1 MILHL
6 PKVLLS
12 AVIAATACYQQV
24 QGAVEGT
31 VETYTVTGNADSAII
46 EYTAE
51 DTITFNKE
59 NGHLYMTPAGQPK
72 EVTIAAK
79 TVITKLKLTDGSGNT
94 TYHFTNEVSGAGE
107 FSFTA
112 TSTCKQQTYKFTGDM
127 SDYSGAMKLV
137 KDDRESAFVFEG
149 NKSGTGTIEVTGTN
163 RVDVIGATMQNS
175 SITASSLNVSGTSSF
190 AGTVTANTMNVS
202 GTSTFGDNVT
212 ADTLTVAGENTTLT
226 IAEGK
231 TLTIDSLV
239 ATSGTLVFE
248 SGAELVY
255 NGRFNAAGELVDNK
269 VYGFKKDKTVD
280 IFEGDFGMEE
290 ARLVIV
296 DGNTYTVDAG
306 GVIRDYDNYYYIS
319 GDVNASVVNADL
331 LTSGSH
337 AGFELNGGKLTM
349 NEDFTITGSSMLTG
363 TTVEGAGKLIVSD
376 GSTLQVNST
385 GELLKSNMH
394 IMSGGTMTF
403 LGTGADAINW
413 GQTGRTIYVDGIM
426 DVGTTRQTVGHW
438 SFELKGGTI
447 KGAGQSTHS
456 NTGLDF
462 HANSTITAKAAEGAS
477 ATNPTVSTI
486 STKIRNNS
494 TLTFS
499 VEDNAVLELTG
510 GYIYNGDNAK
520 NIATIGN
527 NASLIIRQRETV
539 NHKFATVTLNGGS
552 LLTQATNAAY
562 STTIDSLTVNA
573 AGGTIGTTHDTSYGN
588 DSWQSSITIT
598 SIAGTG
604 DLVLTSTSN
613 TSNATT
619 FKIAGGTGYSGTV
632 KVQNNTD
639 TDGRK
644 THLEVSDTALAGA
657 VVEMGGGKDANGV
670 ETKLILGTEAVSV
683 KGIKDAATRKSSGDI
698 AKASTVTNNSTLTIN
713 TAGESYSTK
722 SAVGAGIDLVKEGA
736 GTQSFGGDYAG
747 NATVK
752 GGSLSFTK
760 TGGSVTMDNLTLSGG
775 SLDVSG
781 SLTLNALSVDFSK
794 YSTDTL
800 THTLVRSS
808 DLTLGEGVDLSQ
820 LTFSKGDY
828 TGSVAKVGESL
839 VLSYVLAGDT
849 DPITSTV
856 TGVSSFADGVL
867 TLNVTVGEEGT
878 GKFASAG
885 DFVLVNILT
894 EDIMEGITTAVG
906 SAKFFEI
913 VLTDGT
919 TEIKGGDNYNVGFLS
934 ENGCYYG
941 EQVQL
946 GDGNVAWQYSVEQ
959 IPEPTT
965 ATLSL
970 LALMGL
976 AARRRRK

>member
-1 MILHL
+1 MKLHL
-6 PKVLLS
+6 PKVLLT
-12 AVIAATACYQQV
+12 AVIAASACCQQV
-24 QGAVEGT
+24 MGT
-31 VETYTVTGNADSAII
+31 EISSSNVDVSSYTKD
-46 EYTAE
+46 
-51 DTITFNKE
+51 DLLTFNL
-59 NGHLYMTPAGQPK
+59 NGTTANNGSYLYQSNQ
-72 EVTIAAK
+72 TIAAQVIIKNMILTNGYSDK
-79 TVITKLKLTDGSGNT
+79 TYTFTGTISG
-94 TYHFTNEVSGAGE
+94 GGE
-107 FSFTA
+107 FSFSNTYG
-112 TSTCKQQTYKFTGDM
+112 SPNKQKYVFSGNDMSSYTGNMAINHDNQHSFTFTG
-127 SDYSGAMKLV
+127 AT
-137 KDDRESAFVFEG
+137 
-149 NKSGTGTIEVTGTN
+149 SGTGTITIIGDTN
-163 RVDVIGATMQNS
+163 T
-175 SITASSLNVSGTSSF
+175 LNVNGSTMNNSAINVTKLNVTGTSSF
-190 AGTVTANTMNVS
+190 AGDVTAS
-202 GTSTFGDNVT
+202 
-212 ADTLTVAGENTTLT
+212 TLTVTGEDAILT
-226 IAEGK
+226 IAAGK

-239 ATSGTLVFE
+239 ATSGTLVFG

-255 NGRFNAAGELVDNK
+255 NRRFNAAGELVDNK

-290 ARLVIV
+290 ARRITIAGTEYEVNADGTV
-296 DGNTYTVDAG
+296 DG
-306 GVIRDYDNYYYIS
+306 DNYYYIS
-319 GDVNASVVNADL
+319 GGVSASTVNTDL
-331 LTSGSH
+331 RTSGSH
-337 AGFELNGGKLTM
+337 AGFELNAGTLTM
-349 NEDFTITGSSMLTG
+349 DEDFTITGSSMLTG
-363 TTVEGAGKLIVSD
+363 TTVDGPGKLIVSD
-376 GSTLQVNST
+376 GSTLQVNSNN
-385 GELLKSNMH
+385 GRKLKSNVH
-394 IMSGGTMTF
+394 ILSGGSMEF
-403 LGTGADAINW
+403 HGTGADAFEYDTDKK
-413 GQTGRTIYVDGIM
+413 TGTMIYVDGTM
-426 DVGTTRQTVGHW
+426 DLGTTRQTVGNW
-438 SFELKGGTI
+438 SFVLTGGTI
-447 KGAGQSTHS
+447 EGAGQSGAC
-456 NTGLDF
+456 GLDF
-462 HANSTITAKAAEGAS
+462 HASGTITAKAAEGAS
-477 ATNPTVSTI
+477 ATSPTVSTI
-486 STKIRNNS
+486 STKIRHKGG
-494 TLTFS
+494 LT
-499 VEDNAVLELTG
+499 VNVDDNAELHLTG
-510 GYIYNGDNAK
+510 GMTYNDANTAK
-520 NIATIGN
+520 LSTTIGS
-527 NASLIIRQRETV
+527 NASLIIRQQETV
-539 NHKFATVTLNGGS
+539 NHKFATLTLNGGS

-573 AGGTIGTTHDTSYGN
+573 AGGTIGTTRDTTYGN
-588 DSWQSSITIT
+588 NSWQSSFTIT

-604 DLVLTSTSN
+604 DLILTSTSN
-613 TSNATT
+613 TDDVTT

-632 KVQNNTD
+632 KVQNNTS
-639 TDGRK
+639 TNNRK
-644 THLEVSDTALAGA
+644 THLEIASATALANA
-657 VVEMGGGKDANGV
+657 VVELGGGKDTGV
-670 ETKLILGTEAVSV
+670 ETKLILGDEAVSV
-683 KGIKDAATRKSSGDI
+683 KGIKDAATRQSSGDI
-698 AKASTVTNNSTLTIN
+698 AKSSTVTNNSTLTIN

-794 YSTDTL
+794 YSTDK
-800 THTLVRSS
+800 THTLVSS
-808 DLTLGEGVDLSQ
+808 GDLTLGEGVDLSQ
-820 LTFSKGDY
+820 LTFSEGDY

-867 TLNVTVGEEGT
+867 TLNVTVGEDGT

-946 GDGNVAWQYSVEQ
+946 GNGNVAWQYSVEQ

-976 AARRRRK
+976 AARRRRQK